1 MPRHDTQRDEQ
12 TVTRSKEKLKK
23 PPLFKVLLHNDD
35 YTTMDFVVYVL
46 YTIFHKSEVEAF
58 KIMLKVHNEGV
69 GIAGVYPY
77 EIAETKAEKVIA
89 LAQQHEFPLLCTVE
103 EE

>member
-89 LAQQHEFPLLCTVE
+89 LAQQHEFPLMCTVE